1 MEKVRSCNGHV
12 LGFLLD
18 SSDRDAGW
26 STSQYEEEESS
37 KDVEVLHLRAKLISG
52 QLEPGS
58 RTDRSK
64 VIRRPGPACETL
76 CGAK

>member
-1 MEKVRSCNGHV
+1 MEKVRSCNGHI

-37 KDVEVLHLRAKLISG
+37 KDVEALHLRAKLISG
-52 QLEPGS
+52 FA
-58 RTDRSK
+58 DRSK

>member
-1 MEKVRSCNGHV
+1 MEKVRSCNGHI

-26 STSQYEEEESS
+26 STSQDEEEESS

-58 RTDRSK
+58 WTEAR
-64 VIRRPGPACETL
+64 
-76 CGAK
+76 